1 MSSRRRA
8 DRDRVHRPFSDPL
21 DTYSETS
28 RRPSQT
34 QRRRAEAERR
44 QQAERDVDRLAAEHD
59 APRGQRLLIYGLL
72 TALITIIGWRMLHWL
87 VVFGSVRPLS
97 GGGAIVGRSGRDI
110 IASGFETPPPPAAW
124 IDPVGLAVGLA
135 LGLLITWIYARYF
148 QNL

>member
-1 MSSRRRA
+1 M
-8 DRDRVHRPFSDPL
+8 HRPFADPL
-21 DTYSETS
+21 DTFTENP
-28 RRPSQT
+28 RRPSRT
-34 QRRRAEAERR
+34 QRHRAEAERR
-44 QQAERDVDRLAAEHD
+44 RQAERDVDRLAAGHD

-72 TALITIIGWRMLHWL
+72 IALITIIGWRMTHWL
-87 VVFGSVRPLS
+87 VYFTSVRPLS

-110 IASGFETPPPPAAW
+110 IASGFETPPPPPAW

>member
-1 MSSRRRA
+1 MSARRRP
-8 DRDRVHRPFSDPL
+8 DRDRVHRPFADPL
-21 DTYSETS
+21 DTFGENP
-28 RRPSQT
+28 RRPSRT
-34 QRRRAEAERR
+34 QRQRAEAERR

-72 TALITIIGWRMLHWL
+72 TVGITIIGWRMLHWFVWFSSL
-87 VVFGSVRPLS
+87 KPLS
-97 GGGAIVGRSGRDI
+97 GGGGIVGRSGRDI

-124 IDPVGLAVGLA
+124 IDPVGLALGLA